1 MSWHVHVDQSHVV
14 RTRVRRRVAQMLEG
28 HVGVRRKVGLDVPCQ
43 ELGGQDQA
51 IGLVVVDDEHMQ
63 TFERVLR

>member
-1 MSWHVHVDQSHVV
+1 
-14 RTRVRRRVAQMLEG
+14 MLEG